1 MESSLIKVGNS
12 RAVIIPAKTLRKL
25 NITDDTR
32 LNLEEESGT
41 IVISKQPVALENL
54 QFPKIDIEIY
64 RQKAAALME
73 DLITIPKEDIENDER
88 LAYILSR

>member
-1 MESSLIKVGNS
+1 MESSLIRVGNS

-25 NITDDTR
+25 NITDDTK
-32 LNLEEESGT
+32 LDLEEKSGT

-54 QFPKIDIEIY
+54 KFPKVNLSEY
-64 RQKAAALME
+64 NEKVEALFSE
-73 DLITIPKEDIENDER
+73 LITIPQEDIDNDER